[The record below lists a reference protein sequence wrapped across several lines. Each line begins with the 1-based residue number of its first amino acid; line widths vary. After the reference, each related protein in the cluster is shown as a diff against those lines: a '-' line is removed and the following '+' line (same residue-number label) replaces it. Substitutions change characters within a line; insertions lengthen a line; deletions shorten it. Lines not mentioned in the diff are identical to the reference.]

1 MSRIWVSS
9 LIARE
14 AALWAALRPVDR
26 GTLRDAGLRLHRRV
40 DEELLLTVRTEA
52 AHKALGEHG
61 AHSCGYDKF
70 SALHPNTRGWHQVE
84 YAESIGMGSRDYEL
98 ITV

>member
-1 MSRIWVSS
+1 MKEAHS
-9 LIARE
+9 LI
-14 AALWAALRPVDR
+14 P
-26 GTLRDAGLRLHRRV
+26 
-40 DEELLLTVRTEA
+40 
-52 AHKALGEHG
+52 LGEHG